1 MIEQKTILYDYTLP
15 AASHWSL
22 KVRRGI
28 EMKITNIEGGAN
40 LGMLF
45 FNPESLLERYNAPDT
60 LKCQHTFKLTQGHCL
75 YSDMGRIFCSITH
88 DTAGW
93 HDTLCGN
100 STAKCVSEKWG
111 ARDYQKARNAWH
123 QNGYDSF
130 LTELT
135 KYGLG
140 PRDLAANL
148 NWFSKVKSDAEGK
161 LSLDESASKAGQSVT
176 LRFEMDTLVVMHSC
190 PHPLSQA
197 STYPSKPVH
206 IELSEAS
213 RISAQDECL
222 NHCPENAR
230 GFANNRLY
238 YLGESATNTHYP
250 FPNPIHSALKQGEHH
265 D

>member
-1 MIEQKTILYDYTLP
+1 MKPETLYEYTLP

-22 KVRRGI
+22 KVRRGLQLTLTDI
-28 EMKITNIEGGAN
+28 GGGAN

-45 FNPESLLERYNAPDT
+45 YNPESLLERYNAPDT

-88 DTAGW
+88 DSVGW

-100 STAKCVSEKWG
+100 SSARFVAEKWG
-111 ARDYQKARNAWH
+111 ARDYQKDRNAWH
-123 QNGYDSF
+123 QNGNDSF

-140 PRDLAANL
+140 PRDMAANV
-148 NWFSKVKSDAEGK
+148 NWFSKVTSSESGELK
-161 LSLDESASKAGQSVT
+161 LDESSPKAGQSVT

-190 PHPLSQA
+190 PHPLSHA
-197 STYPSKPVH
+197 ESYPSKPVH
-206 IELSEAS
+206 IAISEAAK
-213 RISAQDECL
+213 ISDQDECL
-222 NHCPENAR
+222 NHCPENKR

-238 YLGESATNTHYP
+238 YLGESATNSYFP
-250 FPNPIHSALKQGEHH
+250 FPESIKSTAE
-265 D
+265 